1 MCMIAG
7 TLVSFPFPL
16 RSDGPDLPS
25 IYLNRAR
32 VKIVSYALEA
42 GTVTGVA
49 SDRFIAVEFVPR

>member
-1 MCMIAG
+1 MHDCRH
-7 TLVSFPFPL
+7 TRLFPVSSQV
-16 RSDGPDLPS
+16 RRTNLPS